1 MSQQSAGSLDLDA
14 AAGERVGNLT
24 RSLKE
29 PGTLDPLAAATPGI
43 RGSVSDEGPAKRL
56 LRVTAPERPR

>member
-1 MSQQSAGSLDLDA
+1 MSQQSAGSLDLVA

-29 PGTLDPLAAATPGI
+29 PGTLDPLDPLAPATPGSAMVVV
-43 RGSVSDEGPAKRL
+43 R
-56 LRVTAPERPR
+56 

>member
-1 MSQQSAGSLDLDA
+1 MSQQSAGSLDLEA

-29 PGTLDPLAAATPGI
+29 PGTLDPLAAATSGI
-43 RGSVSDEGPAKRL
+43 RDGGISVR
-56 LRVTAPERPR
+56 